1 SGIVSFLV
9 FVEPLLRRLHGE
21 ADAAEPR
28 TQVRTTREIAPED
41 GRTTYLTA
49 TLRRAADGML
59 EATPTEQQGSAMT
72 LALARADAFVIAPDT
87 APAIPAGGLVD
98 ALLL

>member
-1 SGIVSFLV
+1 
-9 FVEPLLRRLHGE
+9 
-21 ADAAEPR
+21 
-28 TQVRTTREIAPED
+28 VRTTRAIAPAD

-49 TLRRAADGML
+49 TLAAGADGIP
-59 EATPTEQQGSAMT
+59 EATPTDQQGSAMT

-87 APAIPAGGLVD
+87 APAVPAGGLVD